1 MTPRFLADQLL
12 LLPRPR
18 KRMLAMGVDACL
30 CVLTVWLALSLR
42 LESLVPLTG
51 VYLWL
56 VPGSIGLALPLF
68 VRFGLYRAIFRYSG
82 WNAMVAMAQACALY
96 GLAFATVFTA
106 ISVPG
111 IPRTVGLFQP
121 VLLFVAVAGSRVL
134 VRYWL
139 GDLYR
144 ERLQRGTLPG
154 LVIYGAGA
162 AGRQLA
168 AALARSPEHRLVGFV
183 DDDTKLH
190 GSDIDGRRVHAPS
203 DLPDLIDRHG
213 VAELLLAMPSAT
225 RAQRNAVL
233 RSLRHHPVLV
243 RTLPGVADLATGR
256 VSPDD
261 LRDLD
266 LEDLLE
272 REPVN
277 RDAQRVRAS
286 IQGGTVL
293 VTGAGGSIGSE
304 LCRQIAA
311 CQPAR
316 LLLLDHSEFALYNI
330 HQELQAQA
338 LQGVEVVP
346 LLGSVLDVQGM
357 QSLMQR
363 WHPQIVYHAAAYKHV
378 PLVEHNVIDGLLN
391 NVWGTLRTALAAEAA
406 GVKRFVLISTD
417 KAVRPTNVMGAS
429 KRLAEMVLQAR
440 AAAQAGVRASTAY
453 AMVRFGNVLG
463 SSGSVVPLFRE
474 QIRRGGPV
482 TVTHPDV
489 TRFFMTIPEAAHLV
503 LEAGAMADEG
513 DLFVLDMGEPVRIM
527 DLARRMVQLLGRT
540 VADAA
545 NPSGDIRIEVTGLRP
560 GEKLFEELLIGGEQQ
575 PSAHP
580 RIWKAREAHPAWAE
594 LHVGLQ
600 DLEQAIHAR
609 DTGAARAK
617 LARLVPDYRTAPGR
631 DGG

>member
-1 MTPRFLADQLL
+1 
-12 LLPRPR
+12 
-18 KRMLAMGVDACL
+18 
-30 CVLTVWLALSLR
+30 
-42 LESLVPLTG
+42 
-51 VYLWL
+51 
-56 VPGSIGLALPLF
+56 
-68 VRFGLYRAIFRYSG
+68 
-82 WNAMVAMAQACALY
+82 MAQACALY

-121 VLLFVAVAGSRVL
+121 VLLFVAVASSRVL

-277 RDAQRVRAS
+277 RNAQRVRAS

-311 CQPAR
+311 CRPAR

-429 KRLAEMVLQAR
+429 KRLAETVLQAR

-609 DTGAARAK
+609 DPGAARAI